1 MGAVVAERPSKMAAG
16 AAGFYSTVLDH
27 LKIFKKEVED
37 ENLVFKMF
45 TKATFVLFILCAI
58 LVSTS
63 EFFGDKIIC
72 QGGSDIVHA
81 FCWINGAKHVPESF
95 ITAIEGVENY
105 ETELSHWGCRP
116 DKIKGETNGTD
127 TLYYQWVPFMLVISA
142 VIFKIP
148 DVIWG
153 LLEGGFMKSFADDAS
168 KSVFIN
174 KNEEDKKKK
183 ELISLFGALKGNNK
197 GKRNSTLMFYYFKF
211 LFCQILNIALLIAN
225 FTMTSA
231 FLDTDFSTYGTD
243 VLESL
248 SDPKDSRANPMCQVF
263 PTAVSCT
270 YFEIGTGGKGQ
281 TSNHLCILS
290 QNIINEK
297 IYLGL
302 WFWFIFLATLGSIQ
316 MLYELIIIALPA
328 IRLQLTLL
336 TMGSNDSEK
345 ITDFLY
351 SCNFADWFFLNQ
363 IGKNTEKKFYREFIK
378 GLAKDHASKE
388 EEELK
393 NQQEGNLLELKVDN
407 PQYEEYP
414 LKKV

>member
-16 AAGFYSTVLDH
+16 AAGFYGTVLDH

-45 TKATFVLFILCAI
+45 TKATFVLFILCAV

-63 EFFGDKIIC
+63 EFFGNPIIC
-72 QGGSDIVHA
+72 ENGNDMVHA
-81 FCWINGAKHVPESF
+81 FCWINGAKHVEHSL
-95 ITAIEGVENY
+95 VEKNKDL
-105 ETELSHWGCRP
+105 THWGCKLSDENLEGNER
-116 DKIKGETNGTD
+116 D

-153 LLEGGFMKSFADDAS
+153 LLEGGFMKSFADDSAN
-168 KSVFIN
+168 SVSIH
-174 KNEEDKKKK
+174 KDEEAKKKLIK
-183 ELISLFGALKGNNK
+183 SHISLFGVLKGNNK
-197 GKRNSTLMFYYFKF
+197 FYYFKF
-211 LFCQILNIALLIAN
+211 LFCQILNIVLLIAN
-225 FTMTSA
+225 FSMTSA

-243 VLESL
+243 VLNYLSL
-248 SDPKDSRANPMCQVF
+248 DADTKRTRTDPMCQVF

-270 YFEIGTGGKGQ
+270 YAKIGTGGSG
-281 TSNHLCILS
+281 TTTNHLCILS

-302 WFWFIFLATLGSIQ
+302 WFWFIFLAAIGSIQ

-328 IRLQLTLL
+328 IRLNLTLL

-378 GLAKDHASKE
+378 GLAEDHE
-388 EEELK
+388 LQFQEELK
-393 NQQEGNLLELKVDN
+393 NQQEGNLVELKVDN

-414 LKKV
+414 MKNFA

>member
-45 TKATFVLFILCAI
+45 TKATFVLFILCAV

-63 EFFGDKIIC
+63 EFFGNPIIC
-72 QGGSDIVHA
+72 ENGNDMVHA
-81 FCWINGAKHVPESF
+81 FCWINGAKHVEHSL
-95 ITAIEGVENY
+95 VEKNKDL
-105 ETELSHWGCRP
+105 THWGCKLSDENLEGNER
-116 DKIKGETNGTD
+116 D
-127 TLYYQWVPFMLVISA
+127 TLYYQWIPFMLVISA
-142 VIFKIP
+142 VLFKIP

-153 LLEGGFMKSFADDAS
+153 LLEGGFMKSFADDAAN
-168 KSVFIN
+168 SVSIH
-174 KNEEDKKKK
+174 KNEEDKK
-183 ELISLFGALKGNNK
+183 ELIASHISLFGALKGNYK
-197 GKRNSTLMFYYFKF
+197 GKRNNTLMFYYFKF

-225 FTMTSA
+225 FSMTSA

-243 VLESL
+243 VLEYL
-248 SDPKDSRANPMCQVF
+248 SDEHGGKLNPMCKVF
-263 PTAVSCT
+263 PTAVSCSMPT
-270 YFEIGTGGKGQ
+270 VGTGGGVSK
-281 TSNHLCILS
+281 SNHLCILS
-290 QNIINEK
+290 QNVINEK

-302 WFWFIFLATLGSIQ
+302 WFWFIFLAAIGSIQ
-316 MLYELIIIALPA
+316 MLYEVIIIALPV

-336 TMGSNDSEK
+336 TMGSTDSEG
-345 ITDFLY
+345 IIDFFN

-378 GLAKDHASKE
+378 GLAKDHKDHASKPDQNQDQKGGLE
-388 EEELK
+388 EV
-393 NQQEGNLLELKVDN
+393 KVDN

-414 LKKV
+414 

>member
-16 AAGFYSTVLDH
+16 AAGFYGTVLDH

-45 TKATFVLFILCAI
+45 TKATFVLFILCAV

-63 EFFGDKIIC
+63 EFFGNPIIC
-72 QGGSDIVHA
+72 ENGNDTVHA
-81 FCWINGAKHVPESF
+81 FCWINGAKHVEHSL
-95 ITAIEGVENY
+95 VEKNKDL
-105 ETELSHWGCRP
+105 THWGCKLSDENLEGNER
-116 DKIKGETNGTD
+116 D

-153 LLEGGFMKSFADDAS
+153 LLEGGFMKSFADDSAN
-168 KSVFIN
+168 SVSIH
-174 KNEEDKKKK
+174 KDEEAKKKLIK
-183 ELISLFGALKGNNK
+183 SHISLFGVLKGNNK
-197 GKRNSTLMFYYFKF
+197 FYYFKF
-211 LFCQILNIALLIAN
+211 LFCQILNIVLLIAN
-225 FTMTSA
+225 FSMTSA

-243 VLESL
+243 VLEYL
-248 SDPKDSRANPMCQVF
+248 TDDNDSRLNPMCKVF

-270 YFEIGTGGKGQ
+270 MPKVGTAGGESN
-281 TSNHLCILS
+281 TNHLCILS
-290 QNIINEK
+290 QNVINEK

-302 WFWFIFLATLGSIQ
+302 WFWFIFLAAIGSIQ
-316 MLYELIIIALPA
+316 MLYEVIIIALPV

-336 TMGSNDSEK
+336 TMGSHGSDDINDFFK
-345 ITDFLY
+345 
-351 SCNFADWFFLNQ
+351 SCDFADWFFLNQ

-378 GLAKDHASKE
+378 GLAKDHASKLE
-388 EEELK
+388 EV
-393 NQQEGNLLELKVDN
+393 KVDN

-414 LKKV
+414 MKNFA

>member
-1 MGAVVAERPSKMAAG
+1 MGAVVAERPSKMIG
-16 AAGFYSTVLDH
+16 IYDKVLDY

-45 TKATFVLFILCAI
+45 TKATFVLFILCAV

-63 EFFGDKIIC
+63 EFFGNPIIC
-72 QGGSDIVHA
+72 ENGNDMVHA
-81 FCWINGAKHVPESF
+81 FCWINGAKHIEHSF
-95 ITAIEGVENY
+95 VEKNKDL
-105 ETELSHWGCRP
+105 THWGCKLSDENLEGNER
-116 DKIKGETNGTD
+116 D

-153 LLEGGFMKSFADDAS
+153 LLEGGFMKSFADGSAN
-168 KSVFIN
+168 SVSIH
-174 KNEEDKKKK
+174 KDEEAKKKLIK
-183 ELISLFGALKGNNK
+183 SHISLFGVLKGNNK
-197 GKRNSTLMFYYFKF
+197 FYYFKF
-211 LFCQILNIALLIAN
+211 LFCQILNIVLLIAN
-225 FTMTSA
+225 FSMTSA

-243 VLESL
+243 VLEYL
-248 SDPKDSRANPMCQVF
+248 SEPKDSRSNPMCQVF

-270 YFEIGTGGKGQ
+270 YFEIGTAGQGQ

-302 WFWFIFLATLGSIQ
+302 WFWFIFLAAIGSIQ
-316 MLYELIIIALPA
+316 MLYEVIIIALPA

-336 TMGSNDSEK
+336 TMGSNDSEGIVK
-345 ITDFLY
+345 DFFN
-351 SCNFADWFFLNQ
+351 SCDFADWFFLNQ

-378 GLAKDHASKE
+378 GLAKEHKDHASE
-388 EEELK
+388 QL
-393 NQQEGNLLELKVDN
+393 QDQEGGFAEVKVDN

-414 LKKV
+414 LKKI

>member
-45 TKATFVLFILCAI
+45 TKATFVLFILCAV

-63 EFFGDKIIC
+63 EFFGNPIIC
-72 QGGSDIVHA
+72 ENGNDMVHA
-81 FCWINGAKHVPESF
+81 FCWINGAKHVEHSF
-95 ITAIEGVENY
+95 LEKNKDLT
-105 ETELSHWGCRP
+105 HWGCKLSDENLEGNER
-116 DKIKGETNGTD
+116 D

-243 VLESL
+243 VLEYL

-407 PQYEEYP
+407 PQYEEYS
-414 LKKV
+414 LKTLA

>member
-16 AAGFYSTVLDH
+16 AAGFYGTVLDH

-45 TKATFVLFILCAI
+45 TKATFVLFILCAV

-63 EFFGDKIIC
+63 EFFGNPIIC
-72 QGGSDIVHA
+72 ENGNDMVHA
-81 FCWINGAKHVPESF
+81 FCWINGAKHVEHSL
-95 ITAIEGVENY
+95 VEKNKDL
-105 ETELSHWGCRP
+105 THWGCKLSDENLEGNER
-116 DKIKGETNGTD
+116 D

-153 LLEGGFMKSFADDAS
+153 LLEGGFMKSFADDSAN
-168 KSVFIN
+168 SVSIH
-174 KNEEDKKKK
+174 KNEEDKKK
-183 ELISLFGALKGNNK
+183 LIDSHISLFGVLKGNNK
-197 GKRNSTLMFYYFKF
+197 FYYFKF
-211 LFCQILNIALLIAN
+211 LFCQILNIVLLIAN
-225 FTMTSA
+225 FSMTSA

-243 VLESL
+243 VLEYL
-248 SDPKDSRANPMCQVF
+248 TDDNDSRLNPMCKVF

-270 YFEIGTGGKGQ
+270 MPKVGTGGGESN
-281 TSNHLCILS
+281 TNHLCILS
-290 QNIINEK
+290 QNVINEK

-302 WFWFIFLATLGSIQ
+302 WFWFIFLAAIGSIQ
-316 MLYELIIIALPA
+316 MLYEVIIIALPV

-336 TMGSNDSEK
+336 TMGSHGSDDINDFFK
-345 ITDFLY
+345 
-351 SCNFADWFFLNQ
+351 SCDFADWFFLNQ

-378 GLAKDHASKE
+378 GLAKDHASKLE
-388 EEELK
+388 EV
-393 NQQEGNLLELKVDN
+393 KVDN

-414 LKKV
+414 MKT

>member
-16 AAGFYSTVLDH
+16 AAGFYGTVLDH

-45 TKATFVLFILCAI
+45 TKATFVLFILCAV

-63 EFFGDKIIC
+63 EFFGNPIIC
-72 QGGSDIVHA
+72 ENGNDMVHA
-81 FCWINGAKHVPESF
+81 FCWINGAKHVEHSL
-95 ITAIEGVENY
+95 VEKNKDL
-105 ETELSHWGCRP
+105 THWGCKLSDENLEGNER
-116 DKIKGETNGTD
+116 D

-153 LLEGGFMKSFADDAS
+153 LLEGGFMKSFADDSAN
-168 KSVFIN
+168 SVSIH
-174 KNEEDKKKK
+174 KDEEAKKKLIK
-183 ELISLFGALKGNNK
+183 SHISLFGVLKGNNK
-197 GKRNSTLMFYYFKF
+197 FYYFKF
-211 LFCQILNIALLIAN
+211 LFCQILNIVLLIAN
-225 FTMTSA
+225 FSMTSA

-243 VLESL
+243 VLEYL
-248 SDPKDSRANPMCQVF
+248 TDDNDSRLNPMCKVF

-270 YFEIGTGGKGQ
+270 MPKVGTGGGESN
-281 TSNHLCILS
+281 TNHLCILS
-290 QNIINEK
+290 QNVINEK

-302 WFWFIFLATLGSIQ
+302 WFWFIFLAAIGSIQ
-316 MLYELIIIALPA
+316 MLYEVIIIALPV

-336 TMGSNDSEK
+336 TMGSHGSDDINDFFK
-345 ITDFLY
+345 
-351 SCNFADWFFLNQ
+351 SCDFADWFFLNQ

-378 GLAKDHASKE
+378 GLAKDHASKLE
-388 EEELK
+388 EV
-393 NQQEGNLLELKVDN
+393 KVDN

-414 LKKV
+414 MKT

>member
-45 TKATFVLFILCAI
+45 TKATFVLFILCAV

-63 EFFGDKIIC
+63 EFFGNPIIC
-72 QGGSDIVHA
+72 ENGNDMVHA
-81 FCWINGAKHVPESF
+81 FCWINGAKHVEHSF
-95 ITAIEGVENY
+95 LEKNKDLT
-105 ETELSHWGCRP
+105 HWGCKLSDENVEDNER
-116 DKIKGETNGTD
+116 D

-270 YFEIGTGGKGQ
+270 MPKVGTGGGESN
-281 TSNHLCILS
+281 TNHLCILS
-290 QNIINEK
+290 QNVINEK

-302 WFWFIFLATLGSIQ
+302 WFWFVFSAAIGSIQ
-316 MLYELIIIALPA
+316 MLYEVIIIALPV

-336 TMGSNDSEK
+336 TMGSTGKGKKDGKDIIRFFDSC
-345 ITDFLY
+345 D
-351 SCNFADWFFLNQ
+351 FADWFFLNQ

-378 GLAKDHASKE
+378 GLAKDHKDHASKQ
-388 EEELK
+388 L
-393 NQQEGNLLELKVDN
+393 QA
-407 PQYEEYP
+407 
-414 LKKV
+414 

>member
-45 TKATFVLFILCAI
+45 TKATFVLFILCAV

-63 EFFGDKIIC
+63 EFFGNPIIC
-72 QGGSDIVHA
+72 ENGNDMVHA
-81 FCWINGAKHVPESF
+81 FCWINGAKHVEHSL
-95 ITAIEGVENY
+95 VEKNNDL
-105 ETELSHWGCRP
+105 THWGCKLSDENFEGNER
-116 DKIKGETNGTD
+116 D

-153 LLEGGFMKSFADDAS
+153 LLEGGFMKSFADDSAN
-168 KSVFIN
+168 SVSIH
-174 KNEEDKKKK
+174 KDEEAKKKLIK
-183 ELISLFGALKGNNK
+183 SHISLFGVLKGNNK
-197 GKRNSTLMFYYFKF
+197 FYYFKF
-211 LFCQILNIALLIAN
+211 LFCQILNIVLLIAN
-225 FTMTSA
+225 FSMTSA

-243 VLESL
+243 VLEYL
-248 SDPKDSRANPMCQVF
+248 TDDNDSRLNPMCKVF

-270 YFEIGTGGKGQ
+270 MPKVGTGGGGSN
-281 TSNHLCILS
+281 SNHLCILS
-290 QNIINEK
+290 QNVINEK

-302 WFWFIFLATLGSIQ
+302 WFWFIFLAAIGSIQ
-316 MLYELIIIALPA
+316 MLYEVIIIDLPV

-336 TMGSNDSEK
+336 TMGSHGSDDINDFFK
-345 ITDFLY
+345 
-351 SCNFADWFFLNQ
+351 SCDFADWFFLNQ

-378 GLAKDHASKE
+378 GLAKDHASKLE
-388 EEELK
+388 EV
-393 NQQEGNLLELKVDN
+393 KVDN

-414 LKKV
+414 MKNFA

>member
-1 MGAVVAERPSKMAAG
+1 MIGIYDK
-16 AAGFYSTVLDH
+16 VLDY

-45 TKATFVLFILCAI
+45 TKATFVLLIVCAV

-63 EFFGDKIIC
+63 EFFGEKIIC

-183 ELISLFGALKGNNK
+183 ELISLFGALKGYYN

-243 VLESL
+243 VLEYL
-248 SDPKDSRANPMCQVF
+248 SEPKDSRSNPMCQVF

-270 YFEIGTGGKGQ
+270 YFEIGTAGQGQ

-302 WFWFIFLATLGSIQ
+302 WFWFIFLAAIGSIQ
-316 MLYELIIIALPA
+316 MLYEVIIIALPA

-336 TMGSNDSEK
+336 TMGSNGSDD
-345 ITDFLY
+345 INDFFK
-351 SCNFADWFFLNQ
+351 SCDFADWFFLNQ

-378 GLAKDHASKE
+378 GLAKEHKDHASE
-388 EEELK
+388 QL
-393 NQQEGNLLELKVDN
+393 QDQEGGFAEVKVDN

-414 LKKV
+414 LKKI